1 MTRLGY
7 LLGAA
12 FITSL
17 LCAGTT
23 GETSSAMGR
32 CDPPQ
37 AIKIMDEELSKG
49 KNLEQSFELVIKK
62 KAFDG
67 SKACIT
73 FIREEAMKARES
85 APYIFKKLWLE
96 Q

>member
-1 MTRLGY
+1 MTRLGF

-12 FITSL
+12 LTTTL
-17 LCAGTT
+17 LHVAT
-23 GETSSAMGR
+23 GGEIASARGK
-32 CDPPQ
+32 CNPAQ
-37 AIKIMDEELSKG
+37 AVKIMDAELSRG
-49 KNLEQSFELVIKK
+49 KNLQQAFELVIKN

-85 APYIFKKLWLE
+85 SPHIFKKLWLE
-96 Q
+96 

>member
-1 MTRLGY
+1 MTRLGF

-12 FITSL
+12 LTTTL
-17 LCAGTT
+17 LHVATAG
-23 GETSSAMGR
+23 EIASAMGK
-32 CDPPQ
+32 CNPAQ
-37 AIKIMDEELSKG
+37 AVKIMDTELSRG
-49 KNLEQSFELVIKK
+49 KNLQQAFELVIKK

-85 APYIFKKLWLE
+85 SPHIFKKLWLE
-96 Q
+96 

>member
-1 MTRLGY
+1 MTRLGL

-12 FITSL
+12 L
-17 LCAGTT
+17 TT
-23 GETSSAMGR
+23 TLIHVATAGETASAMGK
-32 CDPPQ
+32 CNPAQ
-37 AIKIMDEELSKG
+37 AVKIMEAELSRG
-49 KNLEQSFELVIKK
+49 KNLQQAFELVIKN

-85 APYIFKKLWLE
+85 SPHIFKKLWLE
-96 Q
+96 